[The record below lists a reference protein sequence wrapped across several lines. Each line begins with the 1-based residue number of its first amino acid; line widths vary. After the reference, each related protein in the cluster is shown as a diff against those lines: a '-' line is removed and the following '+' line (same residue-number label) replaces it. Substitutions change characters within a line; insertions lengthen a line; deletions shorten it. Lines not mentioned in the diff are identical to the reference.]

1 LRCDKWLAS
10 SSLQKCIRRGHV
22 DLALRA
28 AATFSEI
35 DPVGLWRRL
44 ISIACEDIGAAD
56 IQVLIET
63 IALATSPAWRSK
75 HDETQLLAFIVRRL
89 AEASKDRS
97 ADLLMLTVRYHAS
110 LGEMRETCGR
120 IELDRRLQL
129 VANPSASLLDRAV
142 AAWFSS
148 GLDFRYE
155 HIVGPGSLPGLAEA
169 YRTLGVS
176 RELAEAALMA
186 ARRTREPFTV
196 LVPLVR
202 LEIERSGAGTIRN
215 KPIPDSPIV
224 DGLPLC
230 AIDEHTRPGK
240 QAINRLVA
248 EDAGLRACLHRF
260 VRKSRWTTAAQHA
273 AFYVDGAF
281 VSPRLDWP
289 LSIPLEAL
297 GVEADLASAEVP
309 CEGVRPLLDTMQAR
323 LGRLNEIRREIW
335 CNLRADPQYPS
346 YHGPASLLIPLAW
359 TQRFSNSCRHPSPQ
373 AHAERT
379 GATSTTSSLG
389 AAVCRPARK
398 RSPNIWLIMPTYCR
412 WRRWPGEPS
421 PLGALTQ

>member
-56 IQVLIET
+56 TQVVIET

-75 HDETQLLAFIVRRL
+75 HGETQLLANIVRRL

-97 ADLLMLTVRYHAS
+97 ADLLMLAVRYHAS
-110 LGEMRETCGR
+110 LREMRETCGR
-120 IELDRRLQL
+120 VKLDRRLQL
-129 VANPSASLLDRAV
+129 IADASASLLDRAV

-169 YRTLGVS
+169 YRALGVS
-176 RELAEAALMA
+176 QELAEAALMA
-186 ARRTREPFTV
+186 ARRTREPFTI

-202 LEIERSGAGTIRN
+202 LEIERSGVCTVRN
-215 KPIPDSPIV
+215 VPTPDSPVV

-248 EDAGLRACLHRF
+248 EDTGLQACLQCF

-273 AFYVDGAF
+273 TFYVDGAP
-281 VSPRLDWP
+281 VALRLDWP
-289 LSIPLEAL
+289 QSQSLEAL
-297 GVEADLASAEVP
+297 GMEGDLANAEVP
-309 CEGVRPLLDTMQAR
+309 CDGAQTLVDAVNAR
-323 LGRLNEIRREIW
+323 LDRLNDIRREIW
-335 CNLRADPQYPS
+335 CNLRADPHYP
-346 YHGPASLLIPLAW
+346 Y
-359 TQRFSNSCRHPSPQ
+359 RHSFG
-373 AHAERT
+373 ERT
-379 GATSTTSSLG
+379 HGDG
-389 AAVCRPARK
+389 
-398 RSPNIWLIMPTYCR
+398 TYLR
-412 WRRWPGEPS
+412 
-421 PLGALTQ
+421 

>member
-10 SSLQKCIRRGHV
+10 SSLQKCVRRGHV

-56 IQVLIET
+56 TQVVIET

-75 HDETQLLAFIVRRL
+75 HGETQLLAYIVQRL

-97 ADLLMLTVRYHAS
+97 ADLLMLAVRYHAS
-110 LGEMRETCGR
+110 LGEMRETCGGVG
-120 IELDRRLQL
+120 LDRRLQL
-129 VANPSASLLDRAV
+129 VADASASLLDRAA

-169 YRTLGVS
+169 YRTLGVGQ
-176 RELAEAALMA
+176 ELAEVALMA

-202 LEIERSGAGTIRN
+202 LEIERNGGGTVRN
-215 KPIPDSPIV
+215 VPIPDSPIV

-248 EDAGLRACLHRF
+248 EDADLRACLHRF
-260 VRKSRWTTAAQHA
+260 VRKARWTTAAQHA
-273 AFYVDGAF
+273 AFYVDGAP
-281 VSPRLDWP
+281 VAPRLDWP
-289 LSIPLEAL
+289 QSQSLEVL
-297 GVEADLASAEVP
+297 GMEADLASAEVP
-309 CEGVRPLLDTMQAR
+309 REGVQPLLDAMQAS
-323 LGRLNEIRREIW
+323 LGLLNDIRREIW

-346 YHGPASLLIPLAW
+346 LA
-359 TQRFSNSCRHPSPQ
+359 
-373 AHAERT
+373 
-379 GATSTTSSLG
+379 
-389 AAVCRPARK
+389 
-398 RSPNIWLIMPTYCR
+398 
-412 WRRWPGEPS
+412 
-421 PLGALTQ
+421 